1 MMTKRDKVLSII
13 LTVFMLGQVVFAIL
27 LYNRSGSD
35 PVRNIGWGLLWVS
48 AVLGWLPIL
57 TFRRKGMVKK
67 GKSYMYTTKLVDSG
81 IYSVVRH
88 PQYLAGIVICVS
100 IMLIAQ
106 NWQAVVCGAAAAS
119 LFYITTY
126 DADKDCVS
134 KFGEEYE
141 EYMTRVPRINIIT
154 GLLRR
159 LSGK

>member
-1 MMTKRDKVLSII
+1 MTKRDKVLSII
-13 LTVFMLGQVVFAIL
+13 MTAFMFGQVLCAIL
-27 LYNRSGSD
+27 FYNKDGSD
-35 PVRNIGWGLLWVS
+35 LVRNIGWGLLWVS
-48 AVLGWLPIL
+48 AVLGWLPIF

-67 GKSYMYTTKLVDSG
+67 GKSYIHTTKLVDSG

-106 NWQAVVCGAAAAS
+106 NWQAIVCGAIAAV

-126 DADKDCVS
+126 DADKDAVE
-134 KFGEEYE
+134 KFGEKYREYI
-141 EYMTRVPRINIIT
+141 TRVPRVNIIA

-159 LSGK
+159 LSRK

>member
-13 LTVFMLGQVVFAIL
+13 LTAFILGQIFFAIL
-27 LYNRSGSD
+27 YYNRNGSD
-35 PVRNIGWGLLWVS
+35 LVRNIGWGLLWVS
-48 AVLGWLPIL
+48 AVLGWLPIY

-67 GKSYMYTTKLVDSG
+67 RKSYVHTTKLVDSG

-106 NWQAVVCGAAAAS
+106 NWQAVVCGVAAAS

-126 DADKDCVS
+126 DADKDCIS

-141 EYMTRVPRINIIT
+141 KYMTRVPRMNIVV

-159 LSGK
+159 LTRK